1 MIARMPPDVFG
12 LTDDPLW
19 YKDAII
25 YELHVRTFY
34 DSDGD
39 GVGDFL
45 GLTQRLDY
53 LQDLG
58 VTALWLLPFCLS
70 LPLIRPIGS
79 RRSPEVFVT
88 EPTHVWHLH
97 HPALAWRLHA
107 PGLGRVLAQR

>member
-1 MIARMPPDVFG
+1 MQRRIRNLGLPCGSRTRMMARMPPDVFG

-19 YKDAII
+19 FKDAII

-58 VTALWLLPFCLS
+58 VTALWRLPFSPSPLKADATAPS
-70 LPLIRPIGS
+70 ASTGIPATYGTLPTSTKP
-79 RRSPEVFVT
+79 
-88 EPTHVWHLH
+88 
-97 HPALAWRLHA
+97 
-107 PGLGRVLAQR
+107 

>member
-1 MIARMPPDVFG
+1 MMARMPPDVFG

-45 GLTQRLDY
+45 GLTQRLD
-53 LQDLG
+53 
-58 VTALWLLPFCLS
+58 
-70 LPLIRPIGS
+70 
-79 RRSPEVFVT
+79 
-88 EPTHVWHLH
+88 
-97 HPALAWRLHA
+97 
-107 PGLGRVLAQR
+107 

>member
-1 MIARMPPDVFG
+1 MTCRATGTRPDPSGVECRECRAGSGSAGSPVGSRTGMLARMPPDAFG

-58 VTALWLLPFCLS
+58 VTALWLDRKS
-70 LPLIRPIGS
+70 
-79 RRSPEVFVT
+79 T
-88 EPTHVWHLH
+88 
-97 HPALAWRLHA
+97 RLN
-107 PGLGRVLAQR
+107 